1 MGIYKSTM
9 LKVLLLSINLKLP
22 SALILVYLSVLYY
35 IHEIDLYVKI
45 KLRLSLILNYKLC
58 LHMIYRINGMLEG
71 MEF

>member
-45 KLRLSLILNYKLC
+45 KLRLSLI
-58 LHMIYRINGMLEG
+58 
-71 MEF
+71 